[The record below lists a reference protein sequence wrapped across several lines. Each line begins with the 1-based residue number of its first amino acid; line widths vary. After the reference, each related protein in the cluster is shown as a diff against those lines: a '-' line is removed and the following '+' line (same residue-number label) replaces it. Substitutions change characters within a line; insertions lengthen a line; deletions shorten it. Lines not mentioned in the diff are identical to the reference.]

1 MAVSKWQANAE
12 RFLTPAFDRAPQP
25 RRRRDTS
32 GAAQTNSL
40 AETSSSIHLPI
51 ASYDTGAQEFRAPP
65 QSAEAT
71 GRSFFPRE
79 LRPARMSV
87 QRSEENAPLP
97 RASTTACCSE
107 APRPVVPGIHEKKRN
122 ARLAGLPGM
131 GASSVLITTIRS
143 TPAANIDSSIVAMF
157 AESKAERSELVDV
170 SPRAVSTASAPVNA
184 SVRAGRSV
192 RDVITA
198 TREPLGTSVMRS
210 GRERTMAVNLMP
222 SALHTLRMP

>member
-1 MAVSKWQANAE
+1 
-12 RFLTPAFDRAPQP
+12 
-25 RRRRDTS
+25 
-32 GAAQTNSL
+32 
-40 AETSSSIHLPI
+40 
-51 ASYDTGAQEFRAPP
+51 
-65 QSAEAT
+65 
-71 GRSFFPRE
+71 
-79 LRPARMSV
+79 MSV
-87 QRSEENAPLP
+87 QRNEENAPLP

-131 GASSVLITTIRS
+131 DASSVLITTIRS
-143 TPAANIDSSIVAMF
+143 TPAADIDSSIVAMF

-210 GRERTMAVNLMP
+210 GRERTMAVNLIP
-222 SALHTLRMP
+222 SALHALRMP